1 MAGDYLKIDVGYLGQ
16 QIDRLIAAYPEL
28 QEDEALRADVLEG
41 ETALNEVV
49 SRVLDHAL
57 EAESM
62 AEAIKVRM
70 GFMSERM
77 GRYTRRAEA
86 MRGLILELMT
96 KANLRSLPLPEATIA
111 VSAGRDSV
119 IITDLSSVPRQ
130 LGTTSWAPDKKAIGK
145 QLAAGVEVPG
155 VEIKTGPDTLRVS
168 RK

>member
-1 MAGDYLKIDVGYLGQ
+1 MAVDYLKIDVAYLSQ

-28 QEDEALRADVLEG
+28 QEDEALRADVLDG
-41 ETALNEVV
+41 ETELNEVI
-49 SRVLDHAL
+49 SRALDHAL

-62 AEAIKVRM
+62 AEAIKGRM

-77 GRYTRRAEA
+77 ARYAKRAEA

-119 IITDLSSVPRQ
+119 IITDLNALPQ
-130 LGTTSWAPDKKAIGK
+130 GTFKTERIADKTSIAAQIKAGSP
-145 QLAAGVEVPG
+145 VPG
-155 VEIKTGPDTLRVS
+155 AETKAGADTLRIS

>member
-1 MAGDYLKIDVGYLGQ
+1 MTFLTLDAQYVSKQIERLMSDYADAFEG
-16 QIDRLIAAYPEL
+16 
-28 QEDEALRADVLEG
+28 DEALRHDMISG
-41 ETALNEVV
+41 STDIDQVV
-49 SRVLDHAL
+49 SRALDHAL

-62 AEAIKVRM
+62 AEAIKGRM

-77 GRYTRRAEA
+77 GRYVRRAEA

-119 IITDLSSVPRQ
+119 IITDLNALPQ
-130 LGTTSWAPDKKAIGK
+130 GTFKTERIADKTSIAAQIKAGST
-145 QLAAGVEVPG
+145 VPG
-155 VEIKTGPDTLRVS
+155 AETKIGQNTLRIN